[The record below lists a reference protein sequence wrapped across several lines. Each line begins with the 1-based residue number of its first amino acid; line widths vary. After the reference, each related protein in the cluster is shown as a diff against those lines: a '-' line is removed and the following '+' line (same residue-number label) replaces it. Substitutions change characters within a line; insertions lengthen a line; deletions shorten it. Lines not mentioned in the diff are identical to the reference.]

1 MAKVVKVTTNH
12 NGGIVEVEVVREYTN
27 SDTADRAAKALN
39 LVYASYSNVVYLS
52 TEEIVAVN

>member
-12 NGGIVEVEVVREYTN
+12 NGGIVEVVREYTN